1 MCGELDCRDGIPT
14 ALAKNRYR
22 TETEAIDATVRI
34 YAAAISRISR
44 VLAGVRVLVH
54 PVAPPAS
61 PERMGNF
68 LFLYD
73 AF

>member
-1 MCGELDCRDGIPT
+1 MFVCGELDCRDGIPT

-61 PERMGNF
+61 PERMGN
-68 LFLYD
+68 LFI
-73 AF
+73 FI